1 MVMGQLSFIGAIT
14 MVKNTGVLTILGF
27 VSVIVGY
34 IVSITKYKEQINPF
48 CTIGGILIVFGLAKI
63 VLKDKI

>member
-1 MVMGQLSFIGAIT
+1 